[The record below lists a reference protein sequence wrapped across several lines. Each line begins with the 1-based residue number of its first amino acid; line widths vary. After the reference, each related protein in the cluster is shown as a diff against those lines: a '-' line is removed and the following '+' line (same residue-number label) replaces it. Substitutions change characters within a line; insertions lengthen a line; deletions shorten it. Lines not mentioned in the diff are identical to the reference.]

1 MESINVENDSL
12 PNEEDNDIEKES
24 EKISLKQTRQN
35 DTSNYIH
42 KRRKKIHNKNNFIKN
57 ASVIIFFSVLFFLFI
72 GIFLLIS
79 INNEKKN
86 YHLTKRK
93 AKENITSS
101 IESTYIN
108 QNEDDSKEKIKETD
122 DSFSIIEEKMLKI

>member
-79 INNEKKN
+79 INNEKKI
-86 YHLTKRK
+86 
-93 AKENITSS
+93 ITL
-101 IESTYIN
+101 
-108 QNEDDSKEKIKETD
+108 QKEKQKKTLLLQLNQHI
-122 DSFSIIEEKMLKI
+122 

>member
-1 MESINVENDSL
+1 M
-12 PNEEDNDIEKES
+12 
-24 EKISLKQTRQN
+24 
-35 DTSNYIH
+35 
-42 KRRKKIHNKNNFIKN
+42 
-57 ASVIIFFSVLFFLFI
+57 
-72 GIFLLIS
+72 LIS
-79 INNEKKN
+79 INNEKKK

-122 DSFSIIEEKMLKI
+122 DSF